1 MEFHQMIEFVRQFS
15 PDEMFSRAVSNKDAQ
30 VEVYKPDDFSNLGLG
45 FRLKFVLKKHLYR
58 TFKRFGFKM
67 IKHGSSIKG
76 YTGKRFTSF
85 MDSLRDL
92 KVNYIH
98 YEWLYGRM
106 SDDRSREVLALQLE
120 FRLTTDFGALR
131 KMTDKDIP
139 QYFDKSIVSVDEN
152 EVFVDCGGFTG
163 DTVQSYI
170 DTFGEKFK
178 RIYTYEPSPINNEQC
193 RENLKAFQNV
203 VIRPFGVGDVST
215 TGKMSMNSSGSA
227 FTNSGS
233 EEIGIVSLDEDITE
247 PVTFIK
253 MDIEGFEEKAL
264 WGARRHISEE
274 SPKLAI
280 CLYHYLSDIW
290 ELPLIINAINP
301 NYDFYMRHYYD
312 KINWE
317 TVLYC
322 IPKK

>member
-1 MEFHQMIEFVRQFS
+1 MEFHQMIEFIRQFS
-15 PDEMFSRAVSNKDAQ
+15 PDEMFSRVASSIAAQ
-30 VEVYKPDDFSNLGLG
+30 VENFDAESFAKTPLGSYL
-45 FRLKFVLKKHLYR
+45 
-58 TFKRFGFKM
+58 
-67 IKHGSSIKG
+67 KG
-76 YTGKRFTSF
+76 YMGKRGGSYIE
-85 MDSLRDL
+85 SLKDL
-92 KVNYIH
+92 KNNYIQ
-98 YEWLYGRM
+98 YEWLYEKM
-106 SDDRSREVLALQLE
+106 SDDRSREVLTLQLE
-120 FRLTTDFGALR
+120 LRLTCFYGAIA

-170 DTFGEKFK
+170 DTFGDNFK

-193 RENLKAFQNV
+193 RENLKAFPGV

-215 TGKMSMNSSGSA
+215 TGNMDVHSSSSTFAG
-227 FTNSGS
+227 GGG
-233 EEIGIVSLDEDITE
+233 EEIGIVTLDEDITE

-253 MDIEGFEEKAL
+253 MDIEGFEAQAL
-264 WGARRHISEE
+264 WGAKRHISEE

-301 NYDFYMRHYYD
+301 NYDFYMRHYNAEQ
-312 KINWE
+312 NWE

-322 IPKK
+322 IPRK